1 MLQSDIV
8 GCKTI
13 LKKEVEFDVGYN
25 HSFLPVNKANFQKM
39 NLNFSLSLNNVVV
52 KQDDDGIFCKIE
64 HEEIYRMDA
73 HGFCVTVNETFT
85 LNIFA

>member
-13 LKKEVEFDVGYN
+13 LKKEFEFDVGYN